1 MNHDQATR
9 RTFLRTSG
17 GALSI
22 GLLPLASGISA
33 ATGDQQASQAVSPP
47 VSKMGIA
54 STSFLGA
61 AAAPQPGG
69 KPGSWQRV
77 DTLEFLD
84 RCHGLGSAGIQAQ
97 INGDPV
103 KVRARAEQLGMWV
116 EAMLS
121 IRNSTPEQLEKAIL
135 DAKAAGC
142 TVARDGMLS
151 GRRYETFR
159 SLDEW
164 KAWVAK
170 TYQVIEAALPV
181 FEKHKFTLALENHK
195 DWTADQF
202 AALFKK
208 YSSEYLGACVDFGNN
223 ISLLDE
229 PMALIEAAAPY
240 AKSTH
245 AKDMA
250 VRPYADGF
258 ELSEVV
264 LGTGL
269 LPLEKIFT
277 ILWKANPQIKMSLE
291 MISRD
296 PLKVPCLTD
305 QYWVTFPDRNGLML
319 ARALR
324 LVETHKSDKL
334 PMFSV
339 LDAAEWRKKEIE
351 NIEACM
357 RYKV

>member
-1 MNHDQATR
+1 M
-9 RTFLRTSG
+9 
-17 GALSI
+17 GARVAD
-22 GLLPLASGISA
+22 G
-33 ATGDQQASQAVSPP
+33 P

-61 AAAPQPGG
+61 YAAPQPGS

-77 DTLEFLD
+77 DTLEFLQ
-84 RCHGLGSAGIQAQ
+84 RCHGLGAAGIQAQ
-97 INGDPV
+97 INGDPT
-103 KVRARAEQLGMWV
+103 KVRARAEELGMWV
-116 EAMLS
+116 EAMVS

-151 GRRYETFR
+151 GRRYETFHT
-159 SLDEW
+159 LDEW
-164 KAWVAK
+164 KAWLTK
-170 TYQVIEAALPV
+170 TYQVIESAVPV
-181 FEKHKFTLALENHK
+181 FEKHKFTLAIENHK
-195 DWTADQF
+195 DWTADQY

-223 ISLLDE
+223 ISLLDD

-240 AKSTH
+240 AKATH
-245 AKDMA
+245 VKDMA
-250 VRPYADGF
+250 VRPYPDGF

-264 LGTGL
+264 MGTGL
-269 LPLEKIFT
+269 LPLEKMCA
-277 ILWKANPQIKMSLE
+277 ILWKANPNIKMSLE

-319 ARALR
+319 ARTLR
-324 LVETHKSDKL
+324 MVEAHKDTEL
-334 PMFSV
+334 PRFTG
-339 LDAAEWRKKEIE
+339 LDAAAWRKKEIE
-351 NIEACM
+351 NIEASM